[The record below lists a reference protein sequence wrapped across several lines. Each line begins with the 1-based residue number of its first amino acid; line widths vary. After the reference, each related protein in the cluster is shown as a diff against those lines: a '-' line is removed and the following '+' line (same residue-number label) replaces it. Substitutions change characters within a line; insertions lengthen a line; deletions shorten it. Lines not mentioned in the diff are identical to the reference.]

1 MTPNAKFSYAHN
13 RNLLLQHFEIKYL
26 RGFSQKM
33 CDNNLEKVCFDIQ
46 QALSASQLK
55 FSAKANKIKLNRSI
69 ASFMQK
75 NENQESVIR
84 KKKAMQN
91 VVI

>member
-1 MTPNAKFSYAHN
+1 
-13 RNLLLQHFEIKYL
+13 
-26 RGFSQKM
+26 M